1 MSALRDIARR
11 RTVSLIHGAPGSM
24 QSHVAHEIAFRC
36 ARAGLRV
43 VVIDDQPVLDHLI
56 TWRNARKVQTGERL
70 RLEHI
75 DDRDLEKSRDLG
87 AALLA
92 ELNLRHFVPDVVV
105 STRLATDPG
114 GLTGRL
120 GSPYL
125 SMGADVFN
133 ALGSGVL
140 FAAHTGPAPGS
151 EIEAPPYFELW
162 KCVAGINLSVT
173 LSGPR
178 GEVISIRGREHGG
191 SGLRTSIV
199 FEDPKELSHAL

>member
-11 RTVSLIHGAPGSM
+11 GTVSLLHGAPGSM

-56 TWRNARKVQTGERL
+56 TWRDSKKVQTGERL
-70 RLEHI
+70 RLEHV
-75 DDRDLEKSRDLG
+75 DDRSLEKSRDLG

-92 ELNLRHFVPDVVV
+92 ELNLRHFTPDVVV
-105 STRLATDPG
+105 STRLSTDPG

-133 ALGSGVL
+133 TFGCGVL
-140 FAAHTGPAPGS
+140 FAAHTGPAPVA
-151 EIEAPPYFELW
+151 EIEAPPYFNLW
-162 KCVAGINLSVT
+162 KCTAGLNLQVRVT
-173 LSGPR
+173 GLR
-178 GEVISIRGREHGG
+178 GEIIDLKGKEHGG
-191 SGLRTSIV
+191 GGLRTTIV
-199 FEDPKELSHAL
+199 FEDQEISHAK